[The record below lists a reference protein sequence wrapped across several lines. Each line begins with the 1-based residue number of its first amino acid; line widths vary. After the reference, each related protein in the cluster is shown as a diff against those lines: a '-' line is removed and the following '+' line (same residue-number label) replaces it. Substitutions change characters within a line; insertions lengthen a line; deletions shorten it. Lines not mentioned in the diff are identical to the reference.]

1 MPLTV
6 CERRRGGR
14 QRAVGG
20 PELSRIISW
29 ALGLGASGVASPRP
43 TMASSLAKHALPKAA
58 KSSRTVESAGL
69 KKAAGGLSSKPTML
83 TLPGTERPASNMARA
98 TPKASSSLP
107 HRTAV
112 TREVLGQPLTRLVPG
127 RGPIRLG
134 QAAAQ

>member
-1 MPLTV
+1 M
-6 CERRRGGR
+6 
-14 QRAVGG
+14 
-20 PELSRIISW
+20 SW

-43 TMASSLAKHALPKAA
+43 TMASNFAKHALPKAA
-58 KSSRTVESAGL
+58 KSSRTVVSAGL

-83 TLPGTERPASNMARA
+83 TLPGTERPASDMARA

-112 TREVLGQPLTRLVPG
+112 TRKSWANLLPASYPG
-127 RGPIRLG
+127 RGPIRPG